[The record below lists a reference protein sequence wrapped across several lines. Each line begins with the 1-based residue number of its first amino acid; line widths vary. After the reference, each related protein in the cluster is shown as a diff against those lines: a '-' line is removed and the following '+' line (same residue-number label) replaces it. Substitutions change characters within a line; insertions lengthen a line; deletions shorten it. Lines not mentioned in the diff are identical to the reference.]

1 MLAGTEG
8 AALRCT
14 PAFAL
19 PSKMENDLME
29 TLISLFDSFRLSSV
43 YTVLSISVN
52 MFRRLWYLLAL
63 GIVVGSLISAYMPR
77 RRLSSLARESSFKG
91 ILIASG
97 LGAVSPLGSYAVI
110 PIFTAMLAAGL
121 PKAPMMTFLVSS
133 PLIDPVIFILTWT
146 VINPSMA
153 FARLASAIL
162 LGISC
167 GVAVDYLTKKGFILE
182 EALQAIP
189 ANPKQKEGLE
199 FSTFQKED
207 VGHENRLGEAL
218 ALMWKTARYP
228 GCYFLIAIVLA
239 ALVATYV
246 PREAIVR
253 YMGAGHTSVFI
264 AAAMGIPLYM
274 CGGGAI
280 PLVDQFLRMGMDN
293 GAALTFLLVGPA
305 TRIAP
310 MVTVFSLVRKK
321 IFLVYFLVV
330 LLGGMSLGFV
340 YGML

>member
-1 MLAGTEG
+1 
-8 AALRCT
+8 
-14 PAFAL
+14 
-19 PSKMENDLME
+19 ME
-29 TLISLFDSFRLSSV
+29 TLISIFESFRYSSI
-43 YTVLSISVN
+43 YMVLSRSVN
-52 MFRRLWYLLAL
+52 MFWRYWYLLAL

-77 RRLSSLARESSFKG
+77 RKLSSLARESGLKG
-91 ILIASG
+91 IMIASV

-110 PIFTAMLAAGL
+110 PIFAAMLAAGL

-153 FARLASAIL
+153 FARLASALI
-162 LGISC
+162 LGILC

-189 ANPKQKEGLE
+189 ANPKEKEDLE
-199 FSTFQKED
+199 FSGFTEED
-207 VGHENRLGEAL
+207 VRRENRLHEAL
-218 ALMWKTARYP
+218 ALMWKTAKYP
-228 GCYFLIAIVLA
+228 GRYFLIAIVLA

-246 PREAIVR
+246 PRDAIVR

-274 CGGGAI
+274 CGGGAV
-280 PLVDQFLRMGMDN
+280 PLVAQFLRMGMDN
-293 GAALTFLLVGPA
+293 GAALAFLVVGPA

-330 LLGGMSLGFV
+330 LLGGMGLGFL